1 MSCISVNLICHGR
14 KPMLEDANP
23 NRISKSGSEI
33 SRFRFK
39 LESISCS
46 SISSIVRLFCLT
58 FFAINF
64 VVASKLLGPS
74 LAAAM
79 LRIVVSLK
87 IETIVIDRKI

>member
-14 KPMLEDANP
+14 NPKLEDANP

-33 SRFRFK
+33 SRFLFK

-46 SISSIVRLFCLT
+46 SISSIVRLLYLT